1 MIEVFATQGK
11 TMDILEKNIE
21 SHVEEM
27 MGEVACPKDFR
38 CYRSGFKNLCKAR
51 DIGLS
56 SFVACLMSDPL
67 ECKFSLLFG
76 GVFFCTCPIRIYL
89 AKNLGR

>member
-1 MIEVFATQGK
+1 MNT
-11 TMDILEKNIE
+11 LEKTIE
-21 SHVEEM
+21 DKVEELM
-27 MGEVACPKDFR
+27 SEFTCPKGFQ
-38 CYRSGFKNLCKAR
+38 CYQSGFKNLCKAK
-51 DIGLS
+51 DIGLE

-89 AKNLGR
+89 AKNFKK

>member
-1 MIEVFATQGK
+1 
-11 TMDILEKNIE
+11 MDTLEKTIE
-21 SHVEEM
+21 NHVEEM
-27 MGEVACPKDFR
+27 MSGFTCPKGFK
-38 CYRSGFKNLCKAR
+38 CYQSSFKNLCKAR
-51 DIGLS
+51 DIGLA

-89 AKNLGR
+89 AKNLKK